1 MNQNKNSDLVSLVYR
16 THNIWLLQVAFNL
29 TLDREKAED
38 LVQEAYVYLLEME
51 NIDKIKYGNTVNL
64 FYLYKLIKSKFLN
77 NIKQT
82 KKVNIVE
89 VHEDYLNIED
99 QEYSLELD
107 AQYEYKLE
115 STLAMLSGSIHW
127 YDSKLLVTYV
137 SEEHSINSLHLSTG
151 ISKSSIWTSLNRTRQ
166 FIKNSYDKDKKEQED
181 SNNVLGE
188 W

>member
-1 MNQNKNSDLVSLVYR
+1 MSQNINSSLVSLVYR
-16 THNIWLLQVAFNL
+16 THNTWLLQVAFNL
-29 TLDREKAED
+29 TLDRDKAED

-77 NIKQT
+77 SIKQN
-82 KKVNIVE
+82 KKVTIVE
-89 VHEDYLNIED
+89 VNEDYLNIED

-115 STLAMLSGSIHW
+115 HTLEILSGSIFW
-127 YDSKLLVTYV
+127 YDSKLLLTYIN
-137 SEEHSINSLHLSTG
+137 EEHSINSLHLATG
-151 ISKSSIWTSLNRTRQ
+151 ISKSSIWTSLSKTKA